1 LIPCISIPIQARTA
15 VSLLTTSLA
24 LSQPLAGKFQII
36 RGRYAPYHRRLG
48 TVFLPGIPIAAAADS
63 LALYSDACWH
73 VEAGD
78 LLGTRIGVIR
88 LSGDTY
94 VFAQEAGGDWNQ
106 PFIAKAT
113 AADLKR
119 GRLTFTISDAGKPV
133 SFHGTISEKIV
144 TGQFDGWQDFSG
156 KPLVVHLSRVPTS
169 KKGVPDCR

>member
-1 LIPCISIPIQARTA
+1 MRRII
-15 VSLLTTSLA
+15 VVLA
-24 LSQPLAGKFQII
+24 LYL
-36 RGRYAPYHRRLG
+36 
-48 TVFLPGIPIAAAADS
+48 LPGIPGAAATDS

-88 LSGDTY
+88 LSDDTY

-113 AADLKR
+113 AADLKH
-119 GRLTFTISDAGKPV
+119 GRLTFTISDSGKPV
-133 SFHGTISEKIV
+133 SFHGTISEKMV
-144 TGQFDGWQDFSG
+144 TGQFDGWQDFNG
-156 KPLVVHLSRVPTS
+156 KPLVVHLSRVPAS